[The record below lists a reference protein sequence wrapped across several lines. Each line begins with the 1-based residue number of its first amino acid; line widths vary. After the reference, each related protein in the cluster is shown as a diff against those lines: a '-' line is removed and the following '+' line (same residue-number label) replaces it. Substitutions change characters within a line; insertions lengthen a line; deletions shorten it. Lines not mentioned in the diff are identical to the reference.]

1 MVGWL
6 RMFSIQSF
14 LTWQSKLLM
23 TYKHLSQAERYQIHA
38 LMKAGHD
45 QSQIAKLLDRHKS
58 TISRELS
65 RNTGSR
71 GYRPKQ
77 ACEMSADRA
86 QNSRNAPTV
95 EPWVRE
101 AACALLCIQW
111 SPEQIASQLP
121 ISHETVYQHVYADKA
136 QGGTL
141 WKHLRCQKQKRKRY
155 ASGRDRRGQIPN
167 RRPLSERPLHIEAR
181 RQVGHWEC
189 DTVIGAS
196 HKGAVVTMVERKS
209 GYAVMAKV
217 EKKTSELVSSAIVD
231 KLQPMAARVKT
242 LTFDNG
248 KEFAGHAHID
258 QQLQSTA
265 YFARPFASWERGSN
279 ENLNGLLR
287 QYVPKK
293 RAMSTVS
300 DEEIR
305 MIQNRLNNRPRK
317 RLGFK
322 TPSEVFHQSLKRV
335 ALRT

>member
-1 MVGWL
+1 
-6 RMFSIQSF
+6 MFSIQGF

-86 QNSRNAPTV
+86 QHSRNAPTV

-231 KLQPMAARVKT
+231 KLQPLAARVKT

-322 TPSEVFHQSLKRV
+322 TPAEVFHQSLKRV

>member
-231 KLQPMAARVKT
+231 KLQPLAARVKT

-293 RAMSTVS
+293 RAMSTVT

-322 TPSEVFHQSLKRV
+322 TPAEVFHQSLKRV
-335 ALRT
+335 ALRP

>member
-6 RMFSIQSF
+6 RMFSIQGF

-86 QNSRNAPTV
+86 QHSRNAPTV

-121 ISHETVYQHVYADKA
+121 ISHETVYQYVYADKA

-141 WKHLRCQKQKRKRY
+141 WKNLRCQKQKRKRY

-196 HKGAVVTMVERKS
+196 HKGAVVTLVERKS

-231 KLQPMAARVKT
+231 KLQPLAARVKT

-322 TPSEVFHQSLKRV
+322 TPAEVFHQSLKRV

>member
-1 MVGWL
+1 
-6 RMFSIQSF
+6 MFSIQSF

-86 QNSRNAPTV
+86 QHSRNAPTV

-196 HKGAVVTMVERKS
+196 HKGAVVTLVERKS

-322 TPSEVFHQSLKRV
+322 TPAEVFHQSLKRV